1 MDSLTNEETVD
12 GDAEYGDL
20 DYDELIEQQHLF
32 VIEKLDLN
40 RQFIFRY
47 FFSCC

>member
-1 MDSLTNEETVD
+1 MDSLTNEETVY
-12 GDAEYGDL
+12 GDAEYSDL
-20 DYDELIEQQHLF
+20 DYVELIEQHHLF
-32 VIEKLDLN
+32 VTEKLDLN